1 MNYILG
7 LDVGLASVTWT
18 AVALDARRYV
28 PNSGRVRTFFLREWR
43 SGSIFESV
51 VDERDEI
58 GEIEGAE
65 VLKAPFRCQ
74 GAGDENTA
82 SWTWRDEA
90 RGKRKNVARSGDDDV
105 EEKYVIMS
113 EPYYEKIIKIYFLF
127 LMQFVFFPIHIR
139 NSNSYLL

>member
-7 LDVGLASVTWT
+7 LDVGLASVAWT

-43 SGSIFESV
+43 SGSILESV

-65 VLKAPFRCQ
+65 VVKAPFCCQ
-74 GAGDENTA
+74 GAGDVII
-82 SWTWRDEA
+82 SR
-90 RGKRKNVARSGDDDV
+90 RGNRRF
-105 EEKYVIMS
+105 M
-113 EPYYEKIIKIYFLF
+113 
-127 LMQFVFFPIHIR
+127 
-139 NSNSYLL
+139 